1 MANRNRMEKL
11 ARKQRK
17 KLLKAGNEKKAG
29 RPMAMQPNRDDDI
42 GRASYS
48 VTDGEFPRPDRE
60 VPGA

>member
-17 KLLKAGNEKKAG
+17 KLLKAGNEKKTG
-29 RPMAMQPNRDDDI
+29 RPMAMQPNRDDI
-42 GRASYS
+42 GSPSYS